1 MTSPQPWKF
10 DFASTAAQV
19 ANDSSKRYADPPGY
33 VGSKDIAA
41 KGHKGGKS
49 MEVDQELL
57 KVKASGGPMFFTHPT
72 QMDDGKQEIF
82 TDTLKA
88 WDVALA
94 PGKQLPMQAFM
105 LWMSGNSVQIFSVA
119 ITAMLMFSPIKALF
133 SMSQVFERYE
143 TVSPVKVHFTDSK
156 LALPKVTF
164 IAMQILTILLGMWKL
179 NAMGLLPT
187 SHSDWLAFLDPKTPI
202 EYAA

>member
-1 MTSPQPWKF
+1 MASSHPWKF
-10 DFASTAAQV
+10 DFATTATHVTSESTKHIV
-19 ANDSSKRYADPPGY
+19 DPPGY
-33 VGSKDIAA
+33 VPAKDVSSK
-41 KGHKGGKS
+41 GLKGGKGV
-49 MEVDQELL
+49 VDNELL
-57 KVKASGGPMFFTHPT
+57 KVKASAKPT
-72 QMDDGKQEIF
+72 
-82 TDTLKA
+82 KA

-94 PGKQLPMQAFM
+94 PGKQLPMQGFM

-133 SMSQVFERYE
+133 TMSQVFERYE
-143 TVSPVKVHFTDSK
+143 TVSPVKVAFIDSK

-187 SHSDWLAFLDPKTPI
+187 SHSDWLAFLDPKVPI

>member
-1 MTSPQPWKF
+1 MTSPQTWKF

-41 KGHKGGKS
+41 KGQKGGKT

-57 KVKASGGPMFFTHPT
+57 KVKASGET
-72 QMDDGKQEIF
+72 
-82 TDTLKA
+82 KA

-119 ITAMLMFSPIKALF
+119 ITAMLMFSPIKALV

-143 TVSPVKVHFTDSK
+143 TVSPVKVPFTESK

-164 IAMQILTILLGMWKL
+164 IAMQVLTILLGMWKL

>member
-1 MTSPQPWKF
+1 MTSLQTWKF

-19 ANDSSKRYADPPGY
+19 TNDSSKRFADPPGY
-33 VGSKDIAA
+33 VGSKDISA
-41 KGHKGGKS
+41 KGQKGGKG

-57 KVKASGGPMFFTHPT
+57 K
-72 QMDDGKQEIF
+72 
-82 TDTLKA
+82 KA

-143 TVSPVKVHFTDSK
+143 TVSPVKVPFTESK

-202 EYAA
+202 EFAA

>member
-1 MTSPQPWKF
+1 MTSTQTWKF

-19 ANDSSKRYADPPGY
+19 ANDSSKRCADPPGY

-41 KGHKGGKS
+41 KGQKGGKS

-57 KVKASGGPMFFTHPT
+57 KVKASGGTLFFST
-72 QMDDGKQEIF
+72 QLDDGKKQG
-82 TDTLKA
+82 TRKTP

-94 PGKQLPMQAFM
+94 PGKQLPMQGFM

-143 TVSPVKVHFTDSK
+143 TVSPVKVAFVDSK

-164 IAMQILTILLGMWKL
+164 IAMQVLTILLGMWKL

>member
-1 MTSPQPWKF
+1 MAAHNWKF
-10 DFASTAAQV
+10 DFAAPEP
-19 ANDSSKRYADPPGY
+19 KRTIVDPPGFSGLKD
-33 VGSKDIAA
+33 VASKNQ
-41 KGHKGGKS
+41 GNRGPV
-49 MEVDQELL
+49 VDNELL
-57 KVKASGGPMFFTHPT
+57 KVK
-72 QMDDGKQEIF
+72 
-82 TDTLKA
+82 KA

-119 ITAMLMFSPIKALF
+119 ITAMLMFSPIKALM

-143 TVSPVKVHFTDSK
+143 TPSPVKVSFMDSK

-164 IAMQILTILLGMWKL
+164 VALQLLTILFGMYKL

-187 SHSDWLAFLDPKTPI
+187 SHSDWLAFMDPKTPL

>member
-1 MTSPQPWKF
+1 MTSTQTWKF

-41 KGHKGGKS
+41 KGQKGGKS

-57 KVKASGGPMFFTHPT
+57 KVK
-72 QMDDGKQEIF
+72 
-82 TDTLKA
+82 KA

-94 PGKQLPMQAFM
+94 PGKQLPMQGFM

-143 TVSPVKVHFTDSK
+143 TVSPVKVAFVDSK

-164 IAMQILTILLGMWKL
+164 IAMQVLTILLGMWKL

>member
-1 MTSPQPWKF
+1 MTSPQTWKF

-41 KGHKGGKS
+41 KGQKGGKS

-57 KVKASGGPMFFTHPT
+57 KVKASGETVCSLAPNWAM
-72 QMDDGKQEIF
+72 ESRA
-82 TDTLKA
+82 KA

-143 TVSPVKVHFTDSK
+143 TVSPVKVPFTESK

-164 IAMQILTILLGMWKL
+164 IAMQVLTILLGMWKL